1 MPLFN
6 NRKGNAGSGKGF
18 LTSIGHKRAAVK
30 NLHSEAGWA
39 GNHLGHGMQGARQGD
54 PFGSNNGPFSAP
66 NGTQRIEAATSK
78 ARAAGVSERKIN
90 KVVNKAH
97 EIGFKQAKPN
107 PFSSK

>member
-1 MPLFN
+1 MPINPRQFVN
-6 NRKGNAGSGKGF
+6 QMKQRS
-18 LTSIGHKRAAVK
+18 AAVK

-39 GNHLGHGMQGARQGD
+39 GNHLAHGLQGARQGD
-54 PFGSNNGPFSAP
+54 PFGNNNGPFSAP
-66 NGTQRIEAATSK
+66 NGPQRIEAAASK

-97 EIGFKQAKPN
+97 EIGFKQGKPN